1 MKSLLKRALQ
11 HTPYRVVRFGSGH
24 RFQAIEDVM
33 SNLAHRGYQPSCV
46 IDSGAHMG
54 EFSRL
59 VRRIWPGT
67 FLHMIEPQLSCRPAL
82 DEIACAGGS
91 VVHAT
96 AIGDSVGVLHLAA
109 NPDNPSTGAH
119 VLSGLQEN
127 SAASAAAVIEVPVTT
142 LDALFSDPRHIGNPC
157 LLKLDLQGYELHALR
172 GARNVLNAVDVVL
185 TEVSF
190 FAQAYEPSIAALVS
204 FLDAHGF
211 DLHDIA
217 ALTGRRRD
225 NRAHQGDFLF
235 VKRDS
240 ALASDTGWS

>member
-11 HTPYRVVRFGSGH
+11 RTPYRVVRFGSGH

-33 SNLAHRGYQPSCV
+33 SNLAHRGYQPACV
-46 IDSGAHMG
+46 IDGGAHMG
-54 EFSRL
+54 EFSRR
-59 VRRIWPGT
+59 VRRIWPGAMV
-67 FLHMIEPQLSCRPAL
+67 HMIEPQLSCRPAL
-82 DEIACAGGS
+82 DEIACEWGF
-91 VVHAT
+91 VVHTT
-96 AIGDSVGVLHLAA
+96 ALGDTVGLLHLAA
-109 NPDNPSTGAH
+109 DPESPSTGAH
-119 VLSGLQEN
+119 VLPGLQER
-127 SAASAAAVIEVPVTT
+127 SAVPAAGVIEVPVTT
-142 LDALFSDPRHIGNPC
+142 LDALFSDTRHLGTPC

-172 GARNVLNAVDVVL
+172 GAQNVLNAVDVVL
-185 TEVSF
+185 AEVSF

-204 FLDAHGF
+204 LLDAHGF